1 MTQERAE
8 PGNEGWATGKITL
21 PKYSDA
27 YRTEAMVRLA
37 VNRYDYA
44 KTAEEMGGVTVRSLR
59 NWEKQFPKNTVPE
72 LLDRAIERL
81 LMAIPTKFKG
91 QEWAVAL
98 GILFDK
104 WFLMQGEPTQRTES
118 IVHGYR
124 DLTDE
129 EREIVVER
137 AREYLGISRG
147 SGDTPE

>member
-1 MTQERAE
+1 
-8 PGNEGWATGKITL
+8 L
-21 PKYSDA
+21 PKYSDE

-37 VNRYDYA
+37 INSFDYE

-59 NWEKQFPKNTVPE
+59 NWEKQFPKKTVPQ

-81 LMAIPTKFKG
+81 LMSIPTEWKG

-104 WFLMQGEPTQRTES
+104 WLLVQGEPTQRTES
-118 IVHGYR
+118 IVHGYS

-129 EREIVVER
+129 ERELVATR
-137 AREYLGISRG
+137 AREIIAEFGDGGAGKGPDNG
-147 SGDTPE
+147 SDPAR

>member
-1 MTQERAE
+1 
-8 PGNEGWATGKITL
+8 L
-21 PKYSDA
+21 PNYSDA

-44 KTAEEMGGVTVRSLR
+44 KTAEEMGGVTVRTLR

-81 LMAIPTKFKG
+81 LMTIPTSWKG

-104 WFLMQGEPTQRTES
+104 WLLVQGEPTQRSES
-118 IVHGYR
+118 IVHGYNS
-124 DLTDE
+124 LTDE
-129 EREIVVER
+129 ERELVTAR
-137 AREYLGISRG
+137 AREIITEFSDDGAGPG
-147 SGDTPE
+147 SDDGLDPA